1 MEVNRLSRGDY
12 AVLAGFVVGI
22 IGVSLTWYAEVD
34 HYTQGTLRY
43 GVHGWAYTLGWLS
56 WVCLLAAALA
66 VVVGSGVVSQFR
78 VDLGSKAPLV
88 VLGLGGVATVL
99 VLFGFATKPSA
110 DSLGLYLA
118 MHLNA
123 GMLAKMQASGDWSN
137 EVTTSGFGAG
147 IVLSLIAG
155 AAVTLGGY
163 LKLRDAGMPLFAAT
177 APATAAAPVAA
188 APSPAPQVAASEAAT
203 APAAASPV
211 RFCGQCGAQFAED
224 GAKFCARCGA
234 PRPAIGDTE
243 ATQ

>member
-1 MEVNRLSRGDY
+1 
-12 AVLAGFVVGI
+12 
-22 IGVSLTWYAEVD
+22 
-34 HYTQGTLRY
+34 
-43 GVHGWAYTLGWLS
+43 
-56 WVCLLAAALA
+56 
-66 VVVGSGVVSQFR
+66 
-78 VDLGSKAPLV
+78 
-88 VLGLGGVATVL
+88 
-99 VLFGFATKPSA
+99 
-110 DSLGLYLA
+110 
-118 MHLNA
+118 
-123 GMLAKMQASGDWSN
+123 MLAKMQASGDWSN

-177 APATAAAPVAA
+177 A
-188 APSPAPQVAASEAAT
+188 SPAPQVAASEAAT